1 MTEPQDSQRE
11 HQTGAATADRDGPGG
26 PRPVMKVKAA
36 VYLRL
41 PGPLCTD
48 ARRRTAGRPAAGL
61 SRVNPAGRKR
71 AAMRYQVS
79 RVRRVLLPVLL
90 AALLLGAGSA
100 TAGYAATA
108 PVPVPVVT
116 FTSTYMYFPLL
127 DGRAVFP
134 AANEQF
140 AEVLTTP
147 DFLMHRGEVRRVT
160 DQLDVRVPD
169 GQNPEVNNRLI
180 CFDQGGHEIGRIST
194 GTNTAGGH
202 AFQWNV
208 SMLITGPAQNPAENY
223 FCQIWTDASGK
234 TGYQMSVLAPT
245 PGQTTYGTWLEVS
258 SSDEADAQ
266 TGTPPYNCDPSDNT
280 HTCSYIGGPAGLGNS
295 DAIDILPIFP
305 SPGGEWTAGDNTT
318 TIDAEATAQITSCYH
333 GTSSCKASE
342 YGSGGVTNA
351 DGGSYLE
358 IDQLYP
364 GGSVCQVNRA
374 YSEKSAGGAVFLSE
388 GYDITSLQHHLPL
401 YYHVSAPVSQLCQ
414 GSRLFTVDLYIWWT
428 GGNPVKIDGAT
439 VNVLNSVR
447 VTTTTVPDV
456 TGFTQAQAAA
466 AIAAAGLTVA
476 APDYVTSTTPPGT
489 VLGQNSPA
497 GTIEPAGSPVQIT
510 VSLGQATVPDV
521 IGDLPAAAY
530 EAISKAGLTPI
541 TLPPINNCADPGTV
555 QYQDPPGGTQA
566 PLNSQVDIQV
576 AACTS

>member
-1 MTEPQDSQRE
+1 MNEPQDRQRE
-11 HQTGAATADRDGPGG
+11 HQTGAATADRDGP
-26 PRPVMKVKAA
+26 
-36 VYLRL
+36 
-41 PGPLCTD
+41 
-48 ARRRTAGRPAAGL
+48 AGK
-61 SRVNPAGRKR
+61 KR
-71 AAMRYQVS
+71 AAMRCQVS
-79 RVRRVLLPVLL
+79 WVRRVLLPVLL

-100 TAGYAATA
+100 TAGYAASA
-108 PVPVPVVT
+108 PAPVPVVT
-116 FTSTYMYFPLL
+116 FTSTSMYFPML

-134 AANEQF
+134 ASGEEF

-147 DFLMHRGEVRRVT
+147 DFTMQQGWVRRVT
-160 DQLDVRVPD
+160 DQLDIRVPN

-180 CFDQGGHEIGRIST
+180 CFDQGGHEIGRVST
-194 GTNTAGGH
+194 GTNYTAGGH
-202 AFQWNV
+202 AFRWNV
-208 SMLITGPAQNPAENY
+208 SMLITGPAQNPAEDY

-234 TGYQMSVLAPT
+234 TGYQMSVLSPT
-245 PGQTTYGTWLEVS
+245 PGQRTYGTWLEVS
-258 SSDEADAQ
+258 SSNE
-266 TGTPPYNCDPSDNT
+266 TGAHTGAPAYSCDPSDST
-280 HTCSYIGGPAGLGNS
+280 HTCSYIGGPARVGNS
-295 DAIDILPIFP
+295 DAIDVLPIFP
-305 SPGGEWTAGDNTT
+305 SRLPPATNEWTAGDDTT
-318 TIDAEATAQITSCYH
+318 TIDAEATAQITSCYR

-358 IDQLYP
+358 VDQLYP

-401 YYHVSAPVSQLCQ
+401 YYHVSAPVSQLCR

-428 GGNPVKIDGAT
+428 GGNPVKIDGAI

-447 VTTTTVPDV
+447 VTTTAVPDV
-456 TGFTQAQAAA
+456 TGSTQARAAA

-476 APDYVTSTTPPGT
+476 APDYVTSTAPPGT
-489 VLGQNSPA
+489 VLSQNSPA

-541 TLPPINNCADPGTV
+541 TLAPITN
-555 QYQDPPGGTQA
+555 
-566 PLNSQVDIQV
+566 
-576 AACTS
+576 